1 MATYANIFDFLG
13 LRDWCD
19 ESKTKSLLSLRQL
32 KGDDLAWWEV
42 PFPSLDNLHRP
53 VPPSPRHVI

>member
-32 KGDDLAWWEV
+32 KGDDLALV
-42 PFPSLDNLHRP
+42 GSALP
-53 VPPSPRHVI
+53 VAG